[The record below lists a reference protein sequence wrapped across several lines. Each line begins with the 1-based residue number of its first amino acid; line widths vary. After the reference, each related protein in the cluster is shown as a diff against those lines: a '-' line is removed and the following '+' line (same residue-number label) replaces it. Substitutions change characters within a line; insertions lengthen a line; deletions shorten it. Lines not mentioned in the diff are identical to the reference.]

1 MKKREFLKSF
11 GNTLMISPFLSFDLR
26 NNDNDLYSDRSLLN
40 DKEFWNRIRKDYSL
54 KKDYINLENGYYNII
69 PNPTLKKF
77 ISHVKNVNFEGS
89 YYMRTKRTN
98 DNRRVANRLAKLV
111 GCSDDELVITR
122 NTTESLDLIIG
133 GFPWKKEDE
142 AIYAIQDYGAMQQM
156 FKLVSKRYGILNKIV
171 SIPNHPISDE
181 QIVSIYEDQITPK
194 TRLIMVSHMI
204 NITGHILPIR
214 KICDMAHKY
223 GVDVMV
229 DGAHCIGH
237 FDVNISELNCD
248 YYGSSLHKWLSTPLG
263 AGLLYVSKSKVSK
276 IWPLLGSHI
285 NEKDNILRLNH
296 IGTHPVHTDL
306 AIENAI
312 DYIEMIGIKRKE
324 ERLREIQRYWSDQ
337 LRNFENVII
346 NTPLESFKSCGIAN
360 VGIKGLDPSK
370 LEKVLFDD
378 YNIFTVAINHE
389 NVKGC
394 RITPNIYTNFS
405 DLDHFVSSI
414 KEIASRNIH

>member
-1 MKKREFLKSF
+1 
-11 GNTLMISPFLSFDLR
+11 
-26 NNDNDLYSDRSLLN
+26 
-40 DKEFWNRIRKDYSL
+40 
-54 KKDYINLENGYYNII
+54 
-69 PNPTLKKF
+69 
-77 ISHVKNVNFEGS
+77 
-89 YYMRTKRTN
+89 
-98 DNRRVANRLAKLV
+98 
-111 GCSDDELVITR
+111 
-122 NTTESLDLIIG
+122 
-133 GFPWKKEDE
+133 
-142 AIYAIQDYGAMQQM
+142 MQQM